1 MPFVCFRSTASE
13 SSGLYLLSN
22 FAPTPF
28 TLTWP
33 VTLGEKDPAFP
44 RFLLGRTCAY
54 ETSEHAYQ
62 ATTAADLESAQQ
74 FEVGGRVTMTAFR
87 TWPVGATYQD
97 LYAQKL
103 KHWGAKAPGIVAK
116 MVTTLKPGLS
126 ERAFGI
132 RLLRRPGRNLKCW
145 GPILKAKFDQNQAA
159 RRRLRATAPAT
170 LVEQAR
176 FPRASNYWDAS
187 VVGDALVGHNVMGR
201 LVQRV
206 RDLFFLQ

>member
-62 ATTAADLESAQQ
+62 AT
-74 FEVGGRVTMTAFR
+74 
-87 TWPVGATYQD
+87 
-97 LYAQKL
+97 
-103 KHWGAKAPGIVAK
+103 
-116 MVTTLKPGLS
+116 
-126 ERAFGI
+126 
-132 RLLRRPGRNLKCW
+132 
-145 GPILKAKFDQNQAA
+145 
-159 RRRLRATAPAT
+159 RRRTSRARSSLRWAAA
-170 LVEQAR
+170 
-176 FPRASNYWDAS
+176 
-187 VVGDALVGHNVMGR
+187 
-201 LVQRV
+201 
-206 RDLFFLQ
+206 